1 MELRLPAPCLVVLV
15 GASSSGKSTWAAGTF
30 RDTEIVSSDRLRG
43 MVGAGEDDQQAGTA
57 AFSILEQIVEERMRR
72 RLTTVIDTLGYD
84 RDNRRRWVG
93 LAHDAGIPAFAV
105 LFDTPPEQAR
115 ARNTERPRPIPKTV
129 LDKQLSRFRVVQA
142 EIDDDGFDR
151 VIIEQPVVMV
161 APSIISHTAN
171 PGLQAPLSE
180 VQRPG
185 FATPESR
192 PAQRMHRFGLV
203 VNRFDWP
210 RERAEMASHLASIAS
225 RAEVAGFDDLWVMD
239 HFRQIPQVGRQWED
253 IPEAYTTLAFLAG
266 ITSEIRL
273 GTLVTGIGHRH
284 PVVLGKTVATL
295 DVLSGGRVTLGLG
308 IGWDRAEHEGYGI
321 PFPSASARYEQLEDT
336 LRMLPLLWGKGS
348 PSFSGQTFSAPELI
362 CYPRPIQ
369 EHIPILIGG
378 SGEKKTLRLVARYA
392 DACNL
397 FGAPEVIRRKV
408 DVLHRHCAD
417 IERNPDE
424 IEVSH
429 LVNVMAA
436 TDRDTLRERV
446 EQLRGRNTS
455 AEAFIA
461 RHNAGT
467 IEDQLDHMNGY
478 QAAGASHSMVV
489 MPDVHLE
496 GSVEAFGE
504 VIAAM
509 HHP

>member
-72 RLTTVIDTLGYD
+72 RLTTVIDSLGFD

-93 LAHDAGIPAFAV
+93 LAHDAGIPVFAV
-105 LFDTPPEQAR
+105 VFDTPPEKTR

-129 LDKQLSRFRVVQA
+129 LDKQLTRFRAMQA

-151 VIIEQPVVMV
+151 VIIEQPVALV
-161 APSIISHTAN
+161 APSIISQSSQSGHDRTT
-171 PGLQAPLSE
+171 E
-180 VQRPG
+180 
-185 FATPESR
+185 
-192 PAQRMHRFGLV
+192 RMRRFGLV
-203 VNRFDWP
+203 INRFDWGEDRSQMAP
-210 RERAEMASHLASIAS
+210 RLASIAS
-225 RAEVAGFDDLWVMD
+225 RAETAGFDDLWVMD
-239 HFRQIPQVGRQWED
+239 HFRQIPHVGRQWED

-284 PVVLGKTVATL
+284 PVVLGKMVATL

-321 PFPSASARYEQLEDT
+321 PFPPTSSRYEQLEDT

-348 PSFSGQTFSAPELI
+348 PSFSGLTFSAPELI

-369 EHIPILIGG
+369 DHIPILIGG
-378 SGEKKTLRLVARYA
+378 SGEKRTLRLVARYA

-397 FGAPEVIRRKV
+397 FGAPEVIRRKIG
-408 DVLHRHCAD
+408 VLRQHCAEV
-417 IERNPDE
+417 ERSPDE

-436 TDRDTLRERV
+436 MDRDSLRDRV
-446 EQLRGRNTS
+446 ELLRGRSVS
-455 AEAFIA
+455 AEAFMA
-461 RHNAGT
+461 RHNAG
-467 IEDQLDHMNGY
+467 IVADQVDHMNGY
-478 QAAGASHSMVV
+478 QAAGASHSIVA

-496 GSVEAFGE
+496 GSIEAFGE
-504 VIAAM
+504 VIAAIST
-509 HHP
+509 

>member
-15 GASSSGKSTWAAGTF
+15 GASGSGKSTWAAGTF
-30 RDTEIVSSDRLRG
+30 RDAEIVSSDRLRG
-43 MVGAGEDDQQAGTA
+43 MVGAGEDDQQASTA
-57 AFSILEQIVEERMRR
+57 AFSILEHIVEERMRR
-72 RLTTVIDTLGYD
+72 RLTTVIDSLGFD

-105 LFDTPPEQAR
+105 VFDTPSEQAR
-115 ARNTERPRPIPKTV
+115 ARNAERPRSIPKTV
-129 LDKQLSRFRVVQA
+129 LDKQLSRFRAVHA
-142 EIDDDGFDR
+142 DIDDDGFDR
-151 VIIEQPVVMV
+151 VIVEQPVAVV
-161 APSIISHTAN
+161 TPSIAVTSAN
-171 PGLQAPLSE
+171 PGLQALSE
-180 VQRPG
+180 VQRPE
-185 FATPESR
+185 FAAPESA
-192 PAQRMHRFGLV
+192 PAPAKHRFGLV
-203 VNRFDWP
+203 INRFDWGEDGSQMAP
-210 RERAEMASHLASIAS
+210 RLTSIAS
-225 RAEVAGFDDLWVMD
+225 RAETAGFDDLWVMD

-266 ITSEIRL
+266 TTSEIRL

-284 PVVLGKTVATL
+284 PVVLGKMVATL

-321 PFPSASARYEQLEDT
+321 PFPPAPARYEQLEDT

-348 PSFSGQTFSAPELI
+348 PSFSGVTFSAPELI

-369 EHIPILIGG
+369 DHIPILIGG
-378 SGEKKTLRLVARYA
+378 SGEKRTLSLVARYA

-397 FGAPEVIRRKV
+397 FGGPEVIRRKV
-408 DVLHRHCAD
+408 DVLHRHCAM

-429 LVNVMAA
+429 LVNVMTAS
-436 TDRDTLRERV
+436 DRGTLRERV
-446 EQLRGRNTS
+446 ELLRGRNMS
-455 AEAFIA
+455 AEAFMA
-461 RHNAGT
+461 RHNAGV
-467 IEDQLDHMNGY
+467 IEDQLDHVNGY
-478 QAAGASHSMVV
+478 RAVGATHSIVA

-496 GSVEAFGE
+496 DSIEAFGE